1 MIPWHWN
8 FWLPENDQHMKIEAI
23 LQTIPSPQADQTNE
37 FIAKLHPGDQL
48 TGRVLQLEAD
58 GRVLIDL
65 GGFRALARTDIAV
78 RPGQVLALKVL
89 QNGMPLYLRLDADV
103 LSAQAAAERPLP
115 CLMLNDILAPEIQ
128 QDLMQMI
135 DRLTAAD
142 PSAAKAAAQPAA
154 IPGMPQIVRHALAQ
168 LKTFFEP
175 LAIDAPVQ
183 QQTQWVRAAVEENGV
198 FFEARLAN
206 VYEALQLVGKIA
218 APTDAAALWVGKI
231 TAPLENDAIKR
242 VRAGDIQNTADP
254 ALPSAPSE
262 PLSDP
267 LRKVLGHD
275 LKAQLLILKSF
286 LDQADQAAA
295 EPAGLKSKDA
305 QVLRQSVNQLLGHV
319 EQQQER
325 AVQRAGDQTPFQV
338 FAHSWQL
345 KDQHQSV
352 RLKVYFPRKGKGSA
366 GDGQQH
372 RVAVLLQM
380 DRLGPVRAD
389 LAMLGRNLNISFFVC
404 DQTVRQVFM
413 TQSTAV
419 ADALKGFFEE
429 VYVDT
434 FVSSAK
440 IDAFEDEDL
449 LGLTPGRI
457 NIQV

>member
-1 MIPWHWN
+1 
-8 FWLPENDQHMKIEAI
+8 MKIEAI
-23 LQTIPSPQADQTNE
+23 LQTLPSPQVDQTNE
-37 FIAKLHPGDQL
+37 FLAKLRPGDQL

-58 GRVLIDL
+58 GRVLIDI

-78 RPGQVLALKVL
+78 QPGQVLPLTVL
-89 QNGMPLYLRLDADV
+89 RNGMPLHLRLDADA

-115 CLMLNDILAPEIQ
+115 CLMLNDVLTPEIQ
-128 QDLMQMI
+128 HDLLQLI
-135 DRLTAAD
+135 DRLTTAE

-154 IPGMPQIVRHALAQ
+154 IPGMPQIVRHALVQ

-183 QQTQWVRAAVEENGV
+183 QQSQWVRAAVEENGV

-218 APTDAAALWVGKI
+218 APMDAAALWVGQI
-231 TAPLENDAIKR
+231 TAPLENNAIQR
-242 VRAGDIQNTADP
+242 SVQAGDMQHTADP
-254 ALPSAPSE
+254 ALSSAPSE
-262 PLSDP
+262 PMSDP
-267 LRKVLGHD
+267 LRKVLGRD

-286 LDQADQAAA
+286 LEQADQAAA

-319 EQQQER
+319 EQQQQR

-338 FAHSWQL
+338 FAHLWPL
-345 KDQHQSV
+345 KDQQQSV
-352 RLKVYFPRKGKGSA
+352 RLKVYFPRKGKGAA
-366 GDGQQH
+366 GDDPPH

-389 LAMLGRNLNISFFVC
+389 LTMLGRNLNISFFVR
-404 DQTVRQVFM
+404 DQTVRQAFM
-413 TQSTAV
+413 NQSTVV
-419 ADALKGFFEE
+419 ADALKGLFEA

-434 FVSSAK
+434 IVSSAK

-449 LGLTPGRI
+449 VGQTPGRI